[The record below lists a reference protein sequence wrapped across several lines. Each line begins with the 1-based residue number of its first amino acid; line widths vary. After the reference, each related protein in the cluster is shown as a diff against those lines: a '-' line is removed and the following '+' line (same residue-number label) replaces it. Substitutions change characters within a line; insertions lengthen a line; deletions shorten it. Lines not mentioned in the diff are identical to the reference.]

1 MHLSPLNQTCF
12 KDANSNL
19 KISLARYEQLFV
31 VSSREW
37 GERPRMIEV
46 HLVSEVDKQ

>member
-1 MHLSPLNQTCF
+1 MHLSSLNSTCY

-19 KISLARYEQLFV
+19 KISLASYEQLFV
-31 VSSREW
+31 VSSKGR
-37 GERPRMIEV
+37 GERPRMIEM